1 MYFELLKYYFKEIL
15 CDLMVYNEDDM
26 KKFDLDV
33 VYILLINFCYIL
45 CLDNGWGN
53 MLRDGDFFLGVDIER
68 VWILVNEY
76 LDNNI
81 LNVKVVDQIF
91 GRWGNFFGE
100 GEISQDDYKEFCFE
114 KKIICKE
121 IV

>member
-15 CDLMVYNEDDM
+15 CDLMVYNEDDL

-33 VYILLINFCYIL
+33 VYILLINFCDIL

-53 MLRDGDFFLGVDIER
+53 MLGDEDFFLGVDIER

-76 LDNNI
+76 LDNKI
-81 LNVKVVDQIF
+81 LNVDEV
-91 GRWGNFFGE
+91 N
-100 GEISQDDYKEFCFE
+100 
-114 KKIICKE
+114 
-121 IV
+121 